1 MSHFLFDLSIA
12 GAAGVSHS
20 TFLALGSLAFSLSS
34 LFNGNGDAIPL
45 ALDARWKMGF
55 FNGEICFPLGVVF
68 RRIS

>member
-1 MSHFLFDLSIA
+1 LTSRSQAQLAFL
-12 GAAGVSHS
+12 
-20 TFLALGSLAFSLSS
+20 TPPFLALGSLAFSLSS

-45 ALDARWKMGF
+45 ALDVQWKMGF